1 MIWVLALLLAMPL
14 PPLTVT
20 PLATLNAPGGVFDDA
35 AQLVVRDQPAW
46 QALWA
51 RLNVNASPAP
61 ALPAVDFT
69 KDMLVVA
76 AMGMKGHGGYKVAI
90 TGAAEDAGKVTVE
103 VTETSPGARC
113 MNAMMMT
120 SPVVIARLPRRAGD
134 VAFNVVKKVVD
145 CQ

>member
-1 MIWVLALLLAMPL
+1 MAT

-35 AQLVVRDQPAW
+35 AQQVVRDQAAW

-51 RLNVNASPAP
+51 RLNSNASPTP
-61 ALPAVDFT
+61 ALPAVDFA

-76 AMGMKGHGGYKVAI
+76 AMGMKGHGGYKIAI
-90 TGAAEDAGKVTVE
+90 TAATEAAGKVTVE

-120 SPVVIARLPRRAGD
+120 SPVVVAKVPRRAGD
-134 VAFNVVKKVVD
+134 VTFNVVRNVAD